1 MFLPAG
7 SDVLILWSAGTGI
20 TTLATMRL
28 NSTSRLDSGRLLTGR
43 MIHRAIGGLHARK
56 RTGEKTWS
64 LDDRRWMRPVIAQ
77 RRGSSKRRRGSS
89 KQSRSN
95 RRGVGSKAPWHVDP
109 ACRWNRMEWADMASG
124 CEISLALLIGR
135 HANSPRA
142 AG

>member
-56 RTGEKTWS
+56 RTGDETG
-64 LDDRRWMRPVIAQ
+64 DRTTSGFEQTTSGFEQTEPVEPA
-77 RRGSSKRRRGSS
+77 RRGE
-89 KQSRSN
+89 QSTL
-95 RRGVGSKAPWHVDP
+95 
-109 ACRWNRMEWADMASG
+109 ACRPCM
-124 CEISLALLIGR
+124 
-135 HANSPRA
+135 
-142 AG
+142 